1 MDATMRAEA
10 QEHIVSGIEKNI
22 TVDGIEVM
30 LAAKFIKENMDR

>member
-1 MDATMRAEA
+1 MDPIMRAEA

-22 TVDGIEVM
+22 SVDGIDIQ